1 MLKAPQLADPEMR
14 ARLEAKFTAGG
25 IDPSRLDL
33 LGHTKTQYE
42 HFDLYNQIDLALD
55 TFPYN
60 GGTTTCEALHMGVP
74 VVTYAE
80 PGRPFRMGAG
90 LLGEASTAKSMSR
103 YMNILLARFD
113 DSNHNKSINNLFLL
127 CELILKV

>member
-1 MLKAPQLADPEMR
+1 MR

-90 LLGEASTAKSMSR
+90 LLGGRRDDRGVSESLNDQISLAAAVAKDTRPSLNQSKPGQ
-103 YMNILLARFD
+103 NQAIESALL
-113 DSNHNKSINNLFLL
+113 NL
-127 CELILKV
+127 